1 MASRG
6 SRNIMRSARCVLVK
20 TQFGKVGDSVEFT
33 MPEPGLLTPENFT
46 RKTIVTAGSF
56 CTKFDDGDDY
66 TMVKEIW
73 PLNQHRHPGKF
84 STFSLEENSQY
95 YCVIPLNGLEL
106 ITSTQQLNSGTVVE
120 LAVGTINFVYGQN
133 YQINSIDYSGTDLFA
148 IEKNPATLTVT
159 DTVTLVQCQ
168 SRSS

>member
-33 MPEPGLLTPENFT
+33 MPKPGLLTPENFT
-46 RKTIVTAGSF
+46 RKTIVTRGSF
-56 CTKFDDGDDY
+56 CTKFDDSDDY
-66 TMVKEIW
+66 TRTKEIW
-73 PLNQHRHPGKF
+73 PLREHAHPGKF

-106 ITSTQQLNSGTVVE
+106 ITSTQQLDSGTVVE
-120 LAVGTINFVYGQN
+120 LAVGTINFVYGEN

-148 IEKNPATLTVT
+148 IEKNPVTLTAT